1 MRKTLAI
8 WLAACFVILLGGP
21 ALTRFAVYHQH
32 AMMVCLVQ
40 LMLVN
45 PLLMVATGVCTG
57 KAFQYLW
64 FLPLIAAALFL
75 AGAWFFY
82 APGNRDFLW
91 YIAAYLCLGYGAAGF
106 ARWMHNHNNP
116 FDGWL

>member
-1 MRKTLAI
+1 MLV
-8 WLAACFVILLGGP
+8 WLAACLIVLLGGP

-57 KAFQYLW
+57 KAFRHLW
-64 FLPLIAAALFL
+64 FLPMVAVVLSLT
-75 AGAWFFY
+75 GAWLFY

-91 YIAAYLCLGYGAAGF
+91 YIAAYLFLSYGTAGIVHWLHRRKTAAKS
-106 ARWMHNHNNP
+106 
-116 FDGWL
+116 